1 VSVVRRQ
8 ARRRW
13 LVVVCGFALLCGLP
27 SVIAAWP
34 VPDSPLSAAALR
46 ARILDSGGVQ
56 YSGYDESSVSLG
68 LPDLPDLGQVSTLLN
83 GITDQYAWYR
93 SPDSWR
99 ADVIT
104 TSGESD
110 TYQTSQGTFLWD
122 YSSNLMTQVTGT
134 QPFRLPRAADLLPP
148 ALARRLL
155 GYASRAD
162 HISRLP
168 SQRIA
173 GVDAAGLRLVPA
185 DPQTTVGSIEV
196 WADPSNGLPVEVE
209 VTGRGGSQPVLV
221 TRFLNLNESPPSA
234 STVTPAPGPGV
245 GQTSTQLPD
254 ISGILNEFAPQLPA
268 QLAGLNEVP
277 VPGGLYDIA
286 AYGSGFSRFAVLPL
300 PSNVGQDA
308 LNTADN
314 AGAGGVALS
323 GGATGALVQTP
334 LINVLL
340 TQAPGGGPVYLLT
353 GTVAASLLVHAASGL
368 LTDLQGES
376 P

>member
-1 VSVVRRQ
+1 V
-8 ARRRW
+8 A
-13 LVVVCGFALLCGLP
+13 CGIALLCGLP

-34 VPDSPLSAAALR
+34 VPDSSLTAAGLR
-46 ARILDSGGVQ
+46 ARILASGAVA
-56 YSGYDESSVSLG
+56 YSGYSESSVSLG
-68 LPDLPDLGQVSTLLN
+68 LPDLPDLGQVSTLLD
-83 GITDQYAWYR
+83 GITDQYTWYR
-93 SPDSWR
+93 SAGSWR

-122 YSSNLMTQVTGT
+122 YSSNLLTQVIGT

-185 DPQTTVGSIEV
+185 DPVTTVGAIEV
-196 WADPSNGLPVEVE
+196 WADPANGLPVEVM
-209 VTGRGGSQPVLV
+209 VTGRGASQPVLV

-245 GQTSTQLPD
+245 GQTTTELPN
-254 ISGILNEFAPQLPA
+254 ISGILNGFAPQLPA
-268 QLAGLNEVP
+268 QLAGMNQVP
-277 VPGGLYDIA
+277 VPGGLTDVA
-286 AYGSGFSRFAVLPL
+286 AYGTGFSRFAVLPL
-300 PSNVGQDA
+300 PGNAGQDA
-308 LNTADN
+308 LNAADD

-334 LINVLL
+334 LINLLL

-353 GTVAASLLVHAASGL
+353 GTVAGSLLVRAGSGL
-368 LTDLQGES
+368 LTDLQEVT